1 MSIKKR
7 INPYRAQICSTIGV
21 TFKIILINVQS
32 LMELLGDD
40 IFRVQTSAILA
51 EDLNQRRKPKELHLY
66 PENFTSWNFT
76 QIQLFLNGLNEFKEA
91 DRSRTYGSGE
101 NLYFMLKFDHL
112 NNSQYYVRF
121 SYHIMNCVIEVT
133 ASTTWIEE

>member
-1 MSIKKR
+1 
-7 INPYRAQICSTIGV
+7 
-21 TFKIILINVQS
+21 
-32 LMELLGDD
+32 MELLGDD

-112 NNSQYYVRF
+112 NKRNMQMWGNNSFKQYDENKFTLLSYV
-121 SYHIMNCVIEVT
+121 I
-133 ASTTWIEE
+133 